1 MCSARWDT
9 NTDPQFSQSIPSS
22 RKRKTKGQ
30 LNTKVFW
37 PSKLSVTWVKKHTHV
52 ALWVQFTDNN
62 IMLYAVHVGWK
73 GGHSFYPLMKFEQQ
87 EVLTSFERQFRLNH
101 YCTWKSHYN
110 CNKIIIICKL
120 CSTGFG
126 SLLKRRANTCTF
138 IMSY

>member
-22 RKRKTKGQ
+22 RKRKTKDQ
-30 LNTKVFW
+30 LNTKVFC
-37 PSKLSVTWVKKHTHV
+37 PSKLSVAWVKKHTHV

-62 IMLYAVHVGWK
+62 IMLYTVHVGWK
-73 GGHSFYPLMKFEQQ
+73 GCHSFYPLMKFEQQ

-110 CNKIIIICKL
+110 CNKIIICFL

-138 IMSY
+138 IMFY